1 MQAPAPLLQ
10 RLQATA
16 GLQGGR
22 RLVLLLTQLGDFDSM
37 EYAQAL
43 APELPKLEAAGIH
56 TLAIAI
62 GNNAG
67 AAAATY
73 GCGTSPS
80 CSRWMAFNDTVE
92 PTAQVNATAHPRAPW
107 SCALFHIAPWTV
119 KAMSKAKA

>member
-43 APELPKLEAAGIH
+43 APELPKLECPVVIPQRR
-56 TLAIAI
+56 
-62 GNNAG
+62 
-67 AAAATY
+67 
-73 GCGTSPS
+73 CFPQ
-80 CSRWMAFNDTVE
+80 D
-92 PTAQVNATAHPRAPW
+92 PAP
-107 SCALFHIAPWTV
+107 ALR
-119 KAMSKAKA
+119 SGYS